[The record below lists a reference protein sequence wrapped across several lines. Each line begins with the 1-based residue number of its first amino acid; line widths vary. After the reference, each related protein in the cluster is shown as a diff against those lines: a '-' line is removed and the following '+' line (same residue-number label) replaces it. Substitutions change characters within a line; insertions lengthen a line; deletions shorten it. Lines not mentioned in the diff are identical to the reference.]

1 MFSITGPIGGL
12 EVSLPPPLHAPDGF
26 FSIPVA
32 VAAWLIS
39 AAVIFV
45 AIRMTGRQLNE
56 RLVPAMGVF
65 AAFIFAAQ
73 MFNFPI
79 AGGTSGHLVGGALA
93 AIVLGPWAA
102 VLVVTSV
109 VVIQALM
116 FQDGGLV
123 VMGVN
128 ILNMAVLS
136 SFGGYLLYV
145 AARRLIPN
153 EWGILIPGAVAAW
166 ASVEIAAI
174 AAAVQLSL
182 SGTSPLSIA
191 LPAMAGV
198 HVLIGIGEALI
209 TVGALAVILASR
221 KDLLQLS
228 SASSTGAAR

>member
-1 MFSITGPIGGL
+1 MGGL
-12 EVSLPPPLHAPDGF
+12 EVSPPPPLHAPDGF

-73 MFNFPI
+73 MFNFPVF
-79 AGGTSGHLVGGALA
+79 GGTSGHLVGGALA

-102 VLVVTSV
+102 VLIMTSV
-109 VVIQALM
+109 VGIQALM

-136 SFGGYLLYV
+136 SFGGYLMYV
-145 AARRLIPN
+145 ATRRLVPN
-153 EWGILIPGAVAAW
+153 GGGLLAAGAVAAW
-166 ASVEIAAI
+166 VSVEIAAI

-182 SGTSPLSIA
+182 SGTSPLSVA
-191 LPAMAGV
+191 LPAMVGV
-198 HVLIGIGEALI
+198 HALIGIGEALI

-228 SASSTGAAR
+228 SASSAGATR